1 MIKNILKYS
10 LFGLAASF
18 AFAAFTIYLLEPRE
32 KLISELPRYWQAVW
46 LVLLN
51 IVGIFSHF
59 AARFSIPLVARVSK
73 NYKKAPVI
81 FLAVFVVIVFVLSGG
96 KYGARHGRGLFFIM
110 HETAGITSVAALDI
124 ILFFFIMLISY
135 FVICVV
141 TEFKK
146 TEKTKNDEQ

>member
-18 AFAAFTIYLLEPRE
+18 AFAVFTIYLLEPRDD
-32 KLISELPRYWQAVW
+32 LISELPRYWQAVW

-51 IVGIFSHF
+51 AVGITAHF
-59 AARFSIPLVARVSK
+59 AARLIIPLVARVSK
-73 NYKKAPVI
+73 KHEKAPVI

-96 KYGARHGRGLFFIM
+96 RYGARHGRGLFIIM